1 MTKVAVLTDRCI
13 ASGNC
18 VIVASDAFDLDDD
31 GHVVALVHEVDG
43 EARDL
48 VRQAAQVC
56 PVQAILLEE

>member
-13 ASGNC
+13 GSGNC
-18 VIVASDAFDLDDD
+18 VIVAADAFDMDDD

-43 EARDL
+43 QARDL
-48 VRQAAQVC
+48 VEQAARVC